1 MDIVSCDVFYETYII
16 VLFCRYLVFLL
27 DLLGFRG
34 VLSRYWRNIRRTYNI
49 VSTTHIIVL
58 KTLKKVNVM
67 DMNDLQLDEFAEYL
81 LRRSLCKEGVEKHYV
96 RWVNSFFREA
106 RNWPPDSWEMLQ
118 QRYINMLNDKPNL
131 EAWQIEQAAHAV
143 RLYFHNFR
151 SSDASVRQKGAN
163 LELDENGYVITND
176 LLSCI
181 RESLRIQHYS
191 YRTEQTYLDW
201 IRRFLIYAG
210 QCNDS
215 NCDSLAGDG
224 SRDMS
229 GRPPASDEGATLP
242 VKVCITEQLIK
253 DYIAWL
259 AIQKN
264 VAASTQNQA
273 FNSLL
278 FMARRALNLEM
289 TELEKGVRA
298 KSGKKL
304 PVVLTPDEVKKVLAE
319 SSGTKELILKLI
331 YGGGLR
337 LMELCRLRTKDIDFD
352 NQLIFVRSGKG
363 NKDRTTLLAESAIPQ
378 LRKHIEKLR
387 GLHEQ
392 DTKAGCAEVYLPNA
406 LARKYRNAA
415 GQFIWYWLFPG
426 AQPSMDPRAGKMRRH
441 HISPSVVQRIVRD
454 TAKASG
460 VEKQV
465 SPHTLRHS
473 FATHLLLNG
482 VDLREIQEYL
492 GHSSVETTMIYT
504 HVVKTMRNRAKSP
517 LDLL

>member
-1 MDIVSCDVFYETYII
+1 M
-16 VLFCRYLVFLL
+16 RFLL
-27 DLLGFRG
+27 DFGG
-34 VLSRYWRNIRRTYNI
+34 SKDVIYGYWRNIRQTYNM
-49 VSTTHIIVL
+49 VSVTYIMVL
-58 KTLKKVNVM
+58 KIFERANIM
-67 DMNDLQLDEFAEYL
+67 DMNDLQLDEFAEFM
-81 LRRSLCKEGVEKHYV
+81 LRRSLCQQGKEKYFVH
-96 RWVNSFFREA
+96 WVKRFFNEA
-106 RNWPPDSWEMLQ
+106 RDWPPDSWEMLL
-118 QRYINMLNDKPNL
+118 QRFVNQL
-131 EAWQIEQAAHAV
+131 EDDPKVETWQIEQAAKAV
-143 RLYFHNFR
+143 RMYFHNFR
-151 SSDASVRQKGAN
+151 SGKGVSPKSASQ
-163 LELDENGYVITND
+163 LEVDENGFVVTND

-201 IRRFLIYAG
+201 IKRFLVYAG
-210 QCNDS
+210 QCSAPDYD
-215 NCDSLAGDG
+215 CEEHDG
-224 SRDMS
+224 SREMS
-229 GRPPASDEGATLP
+229 GRPPASDEGTDLP
-242 VKVCITEQLIK
+242 AKVCITQQIIK

-259 AIQKN
+259 AVQKN
-264 VAASTQNQA
+264 VAANTQNQA
-273 FNSLL
+273 FNALL
-278 FMARRALNLEM
+278 FMARRALNLELS
-289 TELEKGVRA
+289 ELEKGVRA

-304 PVVLTPDEVKKVLAE
+304 PVVLTPDEVKTVLAE
-319 SSGTKELILKLI
+319 SSGTKELILKLM

-337 LMELCRLRTKDIDFD
+337 LMELCRLRTKDIDFE

-363 NKDRTTLLAESAIPQ
+363 DKDRSTLLAESAIPQ
-378 LRKHIEKLR
+378 LREHINKLR
-387 GLHEQ
+387 DLHEQ
-392 DTKAGCAEVYLPNA
+392 DTKAGCAEVYLPSA
-406 LARKYRNAA
+406 LSRKYRNAA
-415 GQFIWYWLFPG
+415 GQFMWYWLFPG

>member
-1 MDIVSCDVFYETYII
+1 VKDFFY
-16 VLFCRYLVFLL
+16 
-27 DLLGFRG
+27 
-34 VLSRYWRNIRRTYNI
+34 
-49 VSTTHIIVL
+49 
-58 KTLKKVNVM
+58 K
-67 DMNDLQLDEFAEYL
+67 
-81 LRRSLCKEGVEKHYV
+81 
-96 RWVNSFFREA
+96 A
-106 RNWPPDSWEMLQ
+106 RNWPPDSWEMLL
-118 QRYINMLNDKPNL
+118 QRYVNLLNENTKV
-131 EAWQIEQAAHAV
+131 EGWQVEQASKAV

-151 SSDASVRQKGAN
+151 SRDAAVRQKAAE
-163 LELDENGYVITND
+163 LELDENGCVVTND
-176 LLSCI
+176 LLSCV
-181 RESLRIQHYS
+181 RQSLRIQHYS

-201 IRRFLIYAG
+201 IRRFLVYAG
-210 QCNDS
+210 QCGGADQ
-215 NCDSLAGDG
+215 DAEEGDG
-224 SRDMS
+224 SRNFS
-229 GRPPASDEGATLP
+229 GRPPVSDEGPDLP
-242 VKVCITEQLIK
+242 QKVCITEQIIK

-259 AIQKN
+259 ALQRH

-273 FNSLL
+273 FNALL

-289 TELEKGVRA
+289 EDLEKGVRA
-298 KSGKKL
+298 KAGKKL
-304 PVVLTPDEVKKVLAE
+304 PVVLTPEEVKKVLAAA
-319 SSGTKELILKLI
+319 SGTRELILKLM

-337 LMELCRLRTKDIDFD
+337 LMELCRLRTKDIDYD

-363 NKDRTTLLAESAIPQ
+363 DKDRSTLLAESAIPL
-378 LRKHIEKLR
+378 LREHIEKLR

-392 DTKAGCAEVYLPNA
+392 DLKAGCAEVYLPDA

-415 GQFIWYWLFPG
+415 TQFMWHWLFPSSK
-426 AQPSMDPRAGKMRRH
+426 PSMDPRAAKIRRH
-441 HISPSVVQRIVRD
+441 HVSPSFVQHIVRD
-454 TAKASG
+454 TAKDSG